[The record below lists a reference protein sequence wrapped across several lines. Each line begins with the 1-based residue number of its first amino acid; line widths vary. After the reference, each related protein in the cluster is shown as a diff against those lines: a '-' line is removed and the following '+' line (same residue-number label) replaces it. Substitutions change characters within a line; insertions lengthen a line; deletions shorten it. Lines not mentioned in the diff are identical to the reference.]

1 MGTKVHCFLSLSR
14 CNLINGRISMVT
26 DNPVRLHHCFH
37 HKGNSTIDC
46 SICPR
51 LSTFSCI
58 SLLSMVDA
66 GSLTGVGL
74 CGGANGFKYS
84 TNSARELGK

>member
-1 MGTKVHCFLSLSR
+1 
-14 CNLINGRISMVT
+14 MVT

-37 HKGNSTIDC
+37 HKGNNVIDC

-58 SLLSMVDA
+58 SLVSMVDA

-74 CGGANGFKYS
+74 CGGANGFQFF
-84 TNSARELGK
+84 TNSARELRKGSYKINVLQNLPLHSCLTC